1 MKKKKQKQRQPKK
14 KKNANVITY
23 NTHLLYYYLFASLWA
38 AIDVCKYVALG
49 ATSMRTTV
57 ATHGWRRDA
66 RCVCEKLFH
75 SIHFHDARTPYCSW
89 FLLLFFRCF
98 IFIVS
103 SVDQSFLCG
112 SCFFFL
118 LLFFVCCAW
127 PMQLTDFD
135 CGEAR
140 VRHAEHYFSIQFI
153 NYNWRRNRTKQAH
166 IAHFVCFAIYLF
178 LLLLINWKSVFC
190 HTFRFLRAGFVF
202 FFSLLLRLVW
212 KREILS
218 CVRNEWMQHKSM
230 GKVQV
235 KNNQTWLNRSW
246 PC

>member
-112 SCFFFL
+112 SCFFF
-118 LLFFVCCAW
+118 FFYFSFVALGRCNW
-127 PMQLTDFD
+127 LISTV
-135 CGEAR
+135 
-140 VRHAEHYFSIQFI
+140 VRHACAMPNITF
-153 NYNWRRNRTKQAH
+153 
-166 IAHFVCFAIYLF
+166 LF
-178 LLLLINWKSVFC
+178 NLLIIIEEETELNKRTSHTSSVLLYICFC
-190 HTFRFLRAGFVF
+190 CCL
-202 FFSLLLRLVW
+202 
-212 KREILS
+212 
-218 CVRNEWMQHKSM
+218 
-230 GKVQV
+230 
-235 KNNQTWLNRSW
+235 
-246 PC
+246 